1 VPRRPVDQALRE
13 RSRILSDLRSGS
25 KHLVFRIRAF
35 ASRQHSAYGGL
46 GGNDVQGDEVS
57 KPRTPVVTVTGGAR
71 GRYEEGNLKD
81 DASSS
86 LAHRRKVLRSAPS
99 AHVAI
104 VPRPFYACKSVEREC
119 KRWLRSHACVQAPAP
134 TKRRS
139 PARHRSTVHDAS
151 QDAPTDE
158 CQMAWLPA
166 VHRAPHPV
174 FACEHGTTLKRRRA
188 TARVQRGGQG
198 RRPRAGE
205 DQELVGR
212 ARASFFVA
220 EVAVLEPR
228 SLRNAITRSRR

>member
-1 VPRRPVDQALRE
+1 MGLCFGKAPSFARGMATRRSGHLPPLRSSEWGGGVVEKARALFVRNGFHAGVPRRPVDQALRE

-104 VPRPFYACKSVEREC
+104 VPRPFYACKSVETGMQT
-119 KRWLRSHACVQAPAP
+119 VAPFARVRPSSRAHKAP
-134 TKRRS
+134 KPRTAPVDGARRV
-139 PARHRSTVHDAS
+139 A
-151 QDAPTDE
+151 
-158 CQMAWLPA
+158 
-166 VHRAPHPV
+166 
-174 FACEHGTTLKRRRA
+174 RRA
-188 TARVQRGGQG
+188 DGRMSDGMAPRG
-198 RRPRAGE
+198 A
-205 DQELVGR
+205 
-212 ARASFFVA
+212 
-220 EVAVLEPR
+220 
-228 SLRNAITRSRR
+228 